1 MKSSHTILN
10 LFRNQ
15 NQFSKLKE
23 QNCFD
28 FIKKLLPPLLAKQVR
43 FLYHKGDTLFLV
55 LNHPGAKMEID
66 YRLKSIK
73 ELLKDELAKS
83 CHQLLINKIKTFVTN
98 KPIVQ
103 EVEETETSDT
113 YKERSSGNFETQS
126 SDEKI
131 KALFQSIKELIH
143 EQQTK

>member
-1 MKSSHTILN
+1 MKNSHDILN

-15 NQFSKLKE
+15 KTFAKLGQ

-28 FIKKLLPPLLAKQVR
+28 FIKKLLPPMLSKQVR
-43 FLYHKGDTLFLV
+43 FIYHKGDTLFLV

-73 ELLKDELAKS
+73 NLLKDELAKS
-83 CHQLLINKIKTFVTN
+83 CSQLLIVNIKTFVTN
-98 KPIVQ
+98 KPLAKEAPKNITVQ
-103 EVEETETSDT
+103 T
-113 YKERSSGNFETQS
+113 YKERSSGDFKITS

-131 KALFQSIKELIH
+131 KELFQSIKDKIH
-143 EQQTK
+143 SNL